1 MNLNKT
7 ASKIYTPSVPS
18 HFEHSPQE
26 KVGLNYGLTYKILFF
41 YLVFHFF
48 SLERFFSH
56 YSGIGRLNS
65 IPTVIFYLLVLSW
78 ILSVSYRK
86 PVIPTTKYLV
96 LFIISMFVS
105 SVFARNNGLSRSV
118 FYPMINFFIMYII
131 LLSIINNKEDFNKL
145 IKIYI
150 GSIVFL
156 GIVAILLGGKI
167 QFIPQL
173 NDEDAVGPYMTMAIP
188 FSWFLF
194 KSADSKWHKI
204 IYMFIFILCI
214 SSVVVS
220 FARGAFISMLA
231 AFLYIL
237 YKSPTKM
244 KSILWAIILVI
255 IVGSATI
262 TYYKDSPYVIEMMTI
277 LDEVDSN
284 KKEGTG
290 AARWFLWD
298 MAYEMFK
305 DNPLI
310 GVGPR
315 NYGVWLPEYA
325 ERFRERRI
333 GLVRYG
339 HNTHNIMADALAE
352 TGVFGIITYL
362 MLNISFLKINHQT
375 QRYFENVILEKSKNR
390 DYQSNDNKL
399 LLDYKKLYNISLA
412 ISGAYLVF
420 LVNGFFYA
428 IFYYEKFFLTLL
440 LMNCALYVTA
450 RNVSLREL
458 GATGK
463 KLYRKKEEMILPRFD
478 GHVEKVV

>member
-1 MNLNKT
+1 MNLNK
-7 ASKIYTPSVPS
+7 AVSQIYMPFVPS

-26 KVGLNYGLTYKILFF
+26 KAGLTNGLTYKVLYF

-78 ILSVSYRK
+78 ILSVSYKK
-86 PVIPTTKYLV
+86 PVIPLTKYLV
-96 LFIISMFVS
+96 LFIISMFLS
-105 SVFARNNGLSRSV
+105 TVFARNNGLPRLV
-118 FYPMINFFIMYII
+118 FYPMINFFILYII
-131 LLSIINNKEDFNKL
+131 ILSIIDNKEDFNKL
-145 IKIYI
+145 IRLYI

-156 GIVAILLGGKI
+156 GIVGILLGGKI

-188 FSWFLF
+188 FSWFLY
-194 KSADSKWHKI
+194 KSSENKWQRG
-204 IYMFIFILCI
+204 IYITIFILCI
-214 SSVVVS
+214 SGVIVS
-220 FARGAFISMLA
+220 FARGAFISMLV

-255 IVGSATI
+255 IVGSITI
-262 TYYKDSPYVIEMMTI
+262 TYYRDNPYVIEMMTI
-277 LDEVDSN
+277 LDEADSN

-290 AARWFLWD
+290 GARRFLWN

-310 GVGPR
+310 GVGPL

-325 ERFRERRI
+325 EKFREQQV
-333 GLVRYG
+333 GTARYG
-339 HNTHNIMADALAE
+339 HNTHNIVMDALAE
-352 TGVFGIITYL
+352 MGIFGIITYL

-375 QRYFENVILEKSKNR
+375 RRYFENVILEKSKNR
-390 DYQSNDNKL
+390 DYQSNDNRL

-428 IFYYEKFFLTLL
+428 IFYYDKFFLTLL

-463 KLYRKKEEMILPRFD
+463 KLYRKKEEIVR
-478 GHVEKVV
+478 